1 MSTSTDEVSR
11 RRYGEGRDALLDAA
25 VRVVADIGLRR
36 LTYRAVA
43 REAGVG
49 HTLVAHHFGSL
60 DALIEAALERSLQ
73 LSVVSVT
80 SRPGSGDLDAL
91 FEGLAS
97 LAVAKAA
104 GEAFQFEVILESRR
118 RPELRP
124 HVEVIYEAYIDAINS
139 ELVIA
144 GLTPDRDLTHLV
156 YVAAEG
162 LVFNQITHGNAEQT
176 NRSLVHLRTLL
187 DYARSAA
194 GDVT

>member
-1 MSTSTDEVSR
+1 MSTSADEVTR

-25 VRVVADIGLRR
+25 VRVVANSGLRR

-60 DALIEAALERSLQ
+60 DALIEAALERSLT
-73 LSVVSVT
+73 LSMESVT

-91 FEGLAS
+91 FEGLAG
-97 LAVAKAA
+97 LATAKAA

-118 RPELRP
+118 RPELRQ
-124 HVEVIYEAYIDAINS
+124 HVETIYDAYIDAIHS
-139 ELVIA
+139 ELTLA
-144 GLTPDRDLTHLV
+144 GLTPDRDFTHLV

-162 LVFNQITHGNAEQT
+162 LVFNQITHGSAEQT
-176 NRSLVHLRTLL
+176 TRSLAHLRTLL
-187 DYARSAA
+187 DHARKASR
-194 GDVT
+194 